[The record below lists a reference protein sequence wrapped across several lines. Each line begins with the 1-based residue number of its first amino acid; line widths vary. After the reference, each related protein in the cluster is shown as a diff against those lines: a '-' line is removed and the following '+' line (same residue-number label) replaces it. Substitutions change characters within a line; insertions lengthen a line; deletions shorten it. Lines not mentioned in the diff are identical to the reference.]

1 MEFTG
6 KYAKRRSEIFDQI
19 LRGYD
24 DKLKNDPAFLTALRQ
39 FSNITEECERLQEFI
54 DDEGMTCEH
63 MSAAGNL
70 IVKSRPEI
78 QILRQS
84 QTMLFR
90 ERDRLQKLV
99 RMDEEKDDKMN
110 LLA

>member
-6 KYAKRRSEIFDQI
+6 KYAKRRGEIFEQI
-19 LRGYD
+19 IKGYD
-24 DKLKNDPAFLTALRQ
+24 QNLRDDPAFVTALVQ
-39 FSNITEECERLQEFI
+39 FCNITEECERLQKFI
-54 DDEGMTCEH
+54 DAEGMTCEH
-63 MSAAGNL
+63 LATNGNL
-70 IVKSRPEI
+70 VVKSRPEI

-99 RMDEEKDDKMN
+99 RMDEQKDDKMD
-110 LLA
+110 LIA